1 MKVVSVAL
9 PSFRFCNHIYFLT
22 EQNGI
27 SIDCNIVILF
37 VKASALIGIKSK
49 LLHIFRILSN
59 L

>member
-9 PSFRFCNHIYFLT
+9 PSFRFCNHIYFHT

-37 VKASALIGIKSK
+37 VNGSALIGI
-49 LLHIFRILSN
+49 
-59 L
+59 